1 MVRLS
6 QDLVRTPVD
15 SALAFF
21 VAVVNISHMRG
32 AIAAV
37 EGVDLGQRSRSSGG
51 QVKDAA
57 GRITGIDNDRPP
69 ARQRED
75 EGVL

>member
-1 MVRLS
+1 
-6 QDLVRTPVD
+6 
-15 SALAFF
+15 
-21 VAVVNISHMRG
+21 MRG